1 MRSRGRGDDGVPRS
15 RGPSGPGATAS
26 PPDPGGA
33 PGRRRDAGA
42 AVRPEPDDDSLDGA
56 ICLVHEH
63 PPGARPPWLD
73 DLAAVCRVIEVHP
86 SDLPKLGR
94 FRSLPWLID
103 VRRLDARSIAELGL
117 NVDRASGSVRLL
129 AVNRDDLAAPARAV
143 ALGATDVVVRPIR
156 AKSIVERIL
165 GLRSTVRHASTRR
178 GRTSGTATTE
188 DDAPADIG
196 RIASSIARVAD
207 VLDRFARRTNRMP
220 LGPGEW
226 PAMIADVVTVLEK
239 HGLEDVLESVRQHH
253 AGTHQH
259 SLLVMAIGVALG
271 RSLGLA
277 RSDIELLALGGLLHD
292 VGKCTVPESILSKPG
307 RLTDAEFQEIRR
319 HPMEGLRLLAALE
332 PALPAALLDMVR
344 HHHERLDGTGYPDGL
359 RGLEIAPMIRWLSIC
374 DVYGALVERRSYRPP
389 LAPSAALAI
398 VRAMAEDG
406 KVDPEGVAVL
416 AGLVSD
422 RRRAVHR
429 SNTPE

>member
-15 RGPSGPGATAS
+15 RGPSGPGGTAS

-33 PGRRRDAGA
+33 PGRRREAGA
-42 AVRPEPDDDSLDGA
+42 AVRSEPDDDSLDGA

-259 SLLVMAIGVALG
+259 VLLVMAIGVALG

-292 VGKCTVPESILSKPG
+292 VGKCTVPEAILSKPG

-319 HPMEGLRLLAALE
+319 HPTEGLRLLAALE

>member
-15 RGPSGPGATAS
+15 RGPSGPGATAL

-178 GRTSGTATTE
+178 GRASRTATTE

-207 VLDRFARRTNRMP
+207 VLDRFARRTSRMP

-292 VGKCTVPESILSKPG
+292 VGKCTVPEAILSKPG

-319 HPMEGLRLLAALE
+319 HPTEGLRLLAALE